1 MTFQL
6 NATRDNLYFYDVVFV
21 FSSVFF
27 KFCMSFFQVHQF
39 EKDLE
44 KLRTRQKT
52 EMEQKLKQMSADEK
66 RLLKHIKDKHDN
78 DMKMFLS
85 DQKAA
90 YKAAKNQFKKVCTPA
105 LTVTQGVK
113 LSDVKISSPSRK

>member
-1 MTFQL
+1 M
-6 NATRDNLYFYDVVFV
+6 
-21 FSSVFF
+21 
-27 KFCMSFFQVHQF
+27 HQF

-66 RLLKHIKDKHDN
+66 RLLRHIKDRHDN

-90 YKAAKNQFKKVCTPA
+90 YKAAKNQFKKVCSPA
-105 LTVTQGVK
+105 LTSTRD
-113 LSDVKISSPSRK
+113 DVKFSSPSTKWSRLFIGEVIP

>member
-1 MTFQL
+1 
-6 NATRDNLYFYDVVFV
+6 
-21 FSSVFF
+21 
-27 KFCMSFFQVHQF
+27 MSLIQVHQF

-90 YKAAKNQFKKVCTPA
+90 YKAAKNQFKKVRTPS
-105 LTVTQGVK
+105 LTFTQGVK
-113 LSDVKISSPSRK
+113 LIDVEISSPNTKWSRL

>member
-1 MTFQL
+1 MP
-6 NATRDNLYFYDVVFV
+6 
-21 FSSVFF
+21 
-27 KFCMSFFQVHQF
+27 FFQVHQF

>member
-1 MTFQL
+1 M
-6 NATRDNLYFYDVVFV
+6 
-21 FSSVFF
+21 
-27 KFCMSFFQVHQF
+27 HQF

-78 DMKMFLS
+78 DMKIFLS

-105 LTVTQGVK
+105 LTYTYGVTR
-113 LSDVKISSPSRK
+113 SDVEISSPNTK